1 MNIYTLDPRC
11 IPAMEKVR
19 EYYLSIPEW
28 QKDVREGKMFGV
40 LVYKS
45 TNERPQAPPPYPSP
59 REGSNG
65 PLPNPPTRGGSGYN
79 RLVPHQQNIILP
91 SLVANGVLGGL
102 TECQSVIHEGS
113 NLHCDAR
120 TGQGGGS
127 GGSVGEGSVSFLAA
141 FSGTLGGKT
150 CQPGFV
156 PPVFDIQEGEGRY
169 FLKEEAEISA
179 INHYLDSGKASA
191 REVCDLRHER
201 KERSRAL
208 QRWLFARYSVL
219 NVRGESANLLDIFA
233 PAVPPGGAGDC
244 CAPKLLQEAFRRG
257 IRPLA
262 IAEWN
267 SADNCFYPPCTHRC
281 RPILSHML
289 SGMEVE
295 ADPRLG
301 NYMDL
306 VSRLSTVYEDESLV
320 VVSKPSGLLSVPGK
334 DFLPSVESI
343 TGCLSVHR
351 LDQDTSGLLVLA
363 KSAVVQ
369 AELRRQFEQREVE
382 KHYEAML
389 EGEMPEGQEGE
400 IRLSLR
406 PDVDNRPRQ
415 VVDMENGKSAL
426 TRYKV
431 VGNVDGH
438 AHLMLTPHTGRTH
451 QLRVHMA
458 EGLKNPILG
467 DRLYGNQSAPRLMLH
482 AGELSFTHPQTGKRL
497 CFTCTPEW

>member
-1 MNIYTLDPRC
+1 
-11 IPAMEKVR
+11 
-19 EYYLSIPEW
+19 
-28 QKDVREGKMFGV
+28 
-40 LVYKS
+40 
-45 TNERPQAPPPYPSP
+45 
-59 REGSNG
+59 
-65 PLPNPPTRGGSGYN
+65 
-79 RLVPHQQNIILP
+79 
-91 SLVANGVLGGL
+91 
-102 TECQSVIHEGS
+102 
-113 NLHCDAR
+113 
-120 TGQGGGS
+120 
-127 GGSVGEGSVSFLAA
+127 
-141 FSGTLGGKT
+141 
-150 CQPGFV
+150 
-156 PPVFDIQEGEGRY
+156 
-169 FLKEEAEISA
+169 
-179 INHYLDSGKASA
+179 
-191 REVCDLRHER
+191 
-201 KERSRAL
+201 
-208 QRWLFARYSVL
+208 
-219 NVRGESANLLDIFA
+219 
-233 PAVPPGGAGDC
+233 
-244 CAPKLLQEAFRRG
+244 
-257 IRPLA
+257 
-262 IAEWN
+262 
-267 SADNCFYPPCTHRC
+267 
-281 RPILSHML
+281 ML

-306 VSRLSTVYEDESLV
+306 VLRLSTVYEDDSLV
-320 VVSKPSGLLSVPGK
+320 VINKPSGLLSVPGK
-334 DFLPSVESI
+334 EFLPSVESI

-389 EGEMPEGQEGE
+389 EGEMPEGQEDD

-431 VGNVDGH
+431 IGNVDGH
-438 AHLMLTPHTGRTH
+438 AHLLLTPHTGRTH

-458 EGLKNPILG
+458 EGLGNPILG

>member
-1 MNIYTLDPRC
+1 MNGFSRNLHAMNIYTLDPRC

-40 LVYKS
+40 LIYS
-45 TNERPQAPPPYPSP
+45 PTNEAPLPEGPSP
-59 REGSNG
+59 KDPSPALPQGEGVVTTDLCPISKTLYSPPLWRGMGEG
-65 PLPNPPTRGGSGYN
+65 P
-79 RLVPHQQNIILP
+79 
-91 SLVANGVLGGL
+91 
-102 TECQSVIHEGS
+102 E
-113 NLHCDAR
+113 
-120 TGQGGGS
+120 
-127 GGSVGEGSVSFLAA
+127 GSVGEGSVSYLAA

-179 INHYLDSGKASA
+179 INHYLESGKASA

-281 RPILSHML
+281 RPILAHML
-289 SGMEVE
+289 SDMEVE

-306 VSRLSTVYEDESLV
+306 VSRLSTVYEDDSLM

-334 DFLPSVESI
+334 EFLPSVESI

-363 KSAVVQ
+363 KSPKIQ

-400 IRLSLR
+400 IRLPLR

-431 VGNVDGH
+431 IGNVDGH

-458 EGLKNPILG
+458 EGLGNPILG
-467 DRLYGNQSAPRLMLH
+467 DRLYGKQSAGRLMLH
-482 AGELSFTHPQTGKRL
+482 AGELSFTHPATGERL
-497 CFTCTPEW
+497 RFTCTPEW

>member
-40 LVYKS
+40 LIYKS
-45 TNERPQAPPPYPSP
+45 TNEGPQDPPPS
-59 REGSNG
+59 G
-65 PLPNPPTRGGSGYN
+65 PLPNPPTGGGSSYN

-91 SLVANGVLGGL
+91 SLA
-102 TECQSVIHEGS
+102 E
-113 NLHCDAR
+113 
-120 TGQGGGS
+120 GQGGGS
-127 GGSVGEGSVSFLAA
+127 GGSVGEGSVSYLAA

-156 PPVFDIQEGEGRY
+156 PPIFDIQGEGRY
-169 FLKEEAEISA
+169 FLEEEAEISA

-208 QRWLFARYSVL
+208 QRWLFARYSL
-219 NVRGESANLLDIFA
+219 LSVRGDSANLLDIFA

-289 SGMEVE
+289 SGMDVE
-295 ADPRLG
+295 TDPRLG

-306 VSRLSTVYEDESLV
+306 VSRLSTVYEDDSLV
-320 VVSKPSGLLSVPGK
+320 VVNKPSGLLSVPGK
-334 DFLPSVESI
+334 EFLPSVESI

-363 KSAVVQ
+363 KIPKIQ

-389 EGEMPEGQEGE
+389 EGEMPEGQEGD
-400 IRLSLR
+400 IRLPLR
-406 PDVDNRPRQ
+406 PDVDNRPLQ
-415 VVDMENGKSAL
+415 VVDTENGKSAL
-426 TRYKV
+426 TIYKV
-431 VGNVDGH
+431 VENVDGH
-438 AHLMLTPHTGRTH
+438 AHLLLTPHTGRTH

-458 EGLKNPILG
+458 EALGNPILG

-482 AGELSFTHPQTGKRL
+482 AGGLSFTHPQTGERL

>member
-40 LVYKS
+40 LIYS
-45 TNERPQAPPPYPSP
+45 PTNEGPIPEGPAGPSPLPSP
-59 REGSNG
+59 RVAMEIA
-65 PLPNPPTRGGSGYN
+65 PLMEHRLTFSQSSKDSIRHKGGEYN
-79 RLVPHQQNIILP
+79 VLLMGHKSVVTTP
-91 SLVANGVLGGL
+91 SPCG
-102 TECQSVIHEGS
+102 
-113 NLHCDAR
+113 R
-120 TGQGGGS
+120 
-127 GGSVGEGSVSFLAA
+127 VGEGSVGGRVLPFSYLAA

-169 FLKEEAEISA
+169 FLSEEAEISA

-267 SADNCFYPPCTHRC
+267 SADNSFYPPCTHRC
-281 RPILSHML
+281 RPILAHML

-306 VSRLSTVYEDESLV
+306 VSRLSTVYEDDSLV
-320 VVSKPSGLLSVPGK
+320 VVNKPSGLLSVPGK
-334 DFLPSVESI
+334 EFLPSVESI

-363 KSAVVQ
+363 KSPKIQ

-382 KHYEAML
+382 KHYETML
-389 EGEMPEGQEGE
+389 EGEMPEGQEGD
-400 IRLSLR
+400 IRLPLR

-431 VGNVDGH
+431 IGNVDGH
-438 AHLMLTPHTGRTH
+438 AHLLLTPHTGRTH

-458 EGLKNPILG
+458 EGLGNPILG

-482 AGELSFTHPQTGKRL
+482 AGELLFTHPQTGKRL